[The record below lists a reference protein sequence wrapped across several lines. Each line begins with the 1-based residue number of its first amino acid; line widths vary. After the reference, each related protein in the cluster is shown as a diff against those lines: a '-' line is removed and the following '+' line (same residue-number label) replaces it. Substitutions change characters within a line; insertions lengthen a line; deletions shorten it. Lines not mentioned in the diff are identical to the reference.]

1 MYFIR
6 GIFLSWQ
13 IWNLSVSRIRSH
25 FLRLFARRE
34 NRQNQNKFCSDAGL
48 CVDLD
53 GTAMGSDDIFYDG
66 QAETGAG
73 RLVGDKGIKNSGQT
87 AGINPCSR
95 IADGKDQALPSGFDV
110 DDDLVA
116 GICGLQSIFD

>member
-87 AGINPCSR
+87 AGINPLFPNR
-95 IADGKDQALPSGFDV
+95 
-110 DDDLVA
+110 
-116 GICGLQSIFD
+116 